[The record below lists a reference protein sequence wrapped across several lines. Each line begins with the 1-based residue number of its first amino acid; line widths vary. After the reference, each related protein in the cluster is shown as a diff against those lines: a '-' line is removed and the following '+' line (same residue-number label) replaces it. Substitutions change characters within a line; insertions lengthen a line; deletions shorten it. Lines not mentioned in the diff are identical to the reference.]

1 MLLVSSAI
9 WGQSE
14 KPNIVF
20 ILADDLGWADLPI
33 YGNKFN
39 EAPNLTKLA
48 RDGMLFT
55 NAYASSPVCSPTRAS
70 IMSGQYPARVA
81 IISLLLVVFS
91 RHVLDFRPSQ
101 PVASLGIGVAVF
113 VIWILPDLLWAG
125 YRDHW
130 LFQNGITGTITSS
143 IADHHRMDGWVLFF
157 RSVLAILI
165 VPVVEEL
172 FWRAWLMRW
181 LIKPQFETLRLG
193 TYSAMAF
200 WVTALMFASEHGPY
214 WDVGLLAGIIYNW
227 WMVRTRS
234 LADCI
239 LAHACTNACL
249 SFYVIFAGKWEY
261 WL

>member
-1 MLLVSSAI
+1 MPSWDDTGQVIEPHRGLQVSERPDSHRKNKPSALRYPSLPYVLPFTVFLVLLV
-9 WGQSE
+9 GHQYLE
-14 KPNIVF
+14 
-20 ILADDLGWADLPI
+20 LGSW
-33 YGNKFN
+33 
-39 EAPNLTKLA
+39 
-48 RDGMLFT
+48 
-55 NAYASSPVCSPTRAS
+55 
-70 IMSGQYPARVA
+70 QYPARAA
-81 IISLLLVVFS
+81 IIALLLIVFS
-91 RHVLDFRPSQ
+91 RHVLDFRLSQ
-101 PVASLGIGVAVF
+101 PVASLGTGVAVF
-113 VIWILPDLLWAG
+113 IIWILPDLLWSG

-157 RSVLAILI
+157 RSVLAVLI

-181 LIKPQFETLRLG
+181 LIKPQFETLKLG

>member
-1 MLLVSSAI
+1 VIEPHRGLPISERPDTPHKNKPLASRYPSLPYVLPFAAFLVLLV
-9 WGQSE
+9 GHQYLE
-14 KPNIVF
+14 
-20 ILADDLGWADLPI
+20 LGSW
-33 YGNKFN
+33 
-39 EAPNLTKLA
+39 
-48 RDGMLFT
+48 
-55 NAYASSPVCSPTRAS
+55 
-70 IMSGQYPARVA
+70 QYPARVA